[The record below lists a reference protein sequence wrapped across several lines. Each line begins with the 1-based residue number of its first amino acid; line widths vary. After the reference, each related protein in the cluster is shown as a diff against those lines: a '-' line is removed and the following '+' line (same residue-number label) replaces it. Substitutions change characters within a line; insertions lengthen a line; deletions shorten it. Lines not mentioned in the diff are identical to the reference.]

1 MVTTVNFPH
10 DDFSFGLLS
19 SSSCFIL
26 GMVGIIE
33 LCLGSLISFYGMSAI
48 LYPYEFQFFSFLLSF
63 LIFSSVSILF
73 FIFYQKWMEDVERKM
88 NISYVFFSHFCI
100 LLFHFKCLQ
109 NVDLLIMTFQ
119 KDLFYCFLLVNSSF
133 YLQALNWN
141 YLVFWWFQQIFKRV
155 NEA

>member
-48 LYPYEFQFFSFLLSF
+48 LYPYEFQFFSLPSFVLDLFFSF
-63 LIFSSVSILF
+63 LIFF
-73 FIFYQKWMEDVERKM
+73 YFYQKWMEDVERKM
-88 NISYVFFSHFCI
+88 NISYVFSHFCI

-119 KDLFYCFLLVNSSF
+119 KDLFHCFLLENSFF
-133 YLQALNWN
+133 YLQAFNWN
-141 YLVFWWFQQIFKRV
+141 
-155 NEA
+155 N